1 MSVRDLVDARRTV
14 ADELAALARLTAEAG
29 WPPWADPRFDDAIAS
44 LRRMID
50 ARVDHNEEQ
59 VRDVIAAQHGLDL
72 ETLESLADVEHV
84 THWVTV
90 LLGSETIDASSARIL
105 ALLLDVYLCPDELAY
120 LGVLAI
126 AALDEV
132 EGVFADGG

>member
-1 MSVRDLVDARRTV
+1 MSVEDLGNSRRAI
-14 ADELAALARLTAEAG
+14 ADELRVIACLTDEAG
-29 WPPWADPRFDDAIAS
+29 WPPWADPRFDNAVSS
-44 LRRMID
+44 LRRTVD
-50 ARVDHNEEQ
+50 AHVEHREEQ
-59 VRDVIAAQHGLDL
+59 LRDVIAAQHGLDL
-72 ETLESLADVEHV
+72 ETLEFLADVEHV
-84 THWVTV
+84 AHWVTV
-90 LLGSETIDASSARIL
+90 LLGPETIDPSAARIL